1 MRKLCLLT
9 CLVGPGSAAAVIGDV
24 GGGRGRGRVEAWKAR
39 VGARKAVAWRDSLL
53 NGVGAVCRRRGNMQ
67 MDWTGGARFHAR
79 SWRRRHF

>member
-9 CLVGPGSAAAVIGDV
+9 CLVGPGSAAAVIGDA
-24 GGGRGRGRVEAWKAR
+24 GGGRGRVEARKAR
-39 VGARKAVAWRDSLL
+39 VGMGKAVTSSWRESLL

-67 MDWTGGARFHAR
+67 MEVRGSR